1 MAHSYTKLLYHI
13 LFSTKRRYLFIR
25 PEIRKRVHDYIGGT
39 IRGLGGISLEVGGI
53 DEHVHALAAVP
64 PTVAVSD
71 FLSKL
76 KSNTSGWMK
85 QFSADFEW
93 QSGTTAFTVSQS
105 ERIRC
110 YIRHQQDHH
119 RKMSFEEELAKLFKA
134 HHIGVTDDAE

>member
-1 MAHSYTKLLYHI
+1 MLLAQGEAQRSPGVPDHSSIRSPPGWAGDSNFQDFYRKNVRRSVVCLCMAHSYTKLLYHI
-13 LFSTKRRYLFIR
+13 LFSTKRRYPFIR

-53 DEHVHALAAVP
+53 DEHVHALAVVP

-93 QSGTTAFTVSQS
+93 
-105 ERIRC
+105 
-110 YIRHQQDHH
+110 
-119 RKMSFEEELAKLFKA
+119 
-134 HHIGVTDDAE
+134 